1 MKLSKLVSHILP
13 VSVLMLLLAGCASDS
28 PAQPEDSG
36 KIRAVAT
43 IFPQYDFLR
52 QIGGEH
58 LELTMLLKP
67 GAESHSF
74 EPTPADMIAVSDS
87 DLFVYVGGDS
97 DAWVETILES
107 VDTSGKEIVTLMDC
121 VETVA
126 EEDVEGMETHGHA
139 HDHEEEAETD
149 TGKNPDAQQDETADG
164 QQDETDGGPDGPGG
178 SMAPGQ
184 SSGGLSESGG
194 HHHHEDAEQDE
205 HVWTSPQNA
214 IRIVE
219 KLRDAL
225 TAIDPD
231 HAADYTKNADAYM
244 EKLERL
250 DGEFQDTVDTAKRR
264 TIILGERFPFRY
276 LADAYGLDYYAAFP
290 GCSSESE
297 ASAKTVAFLI
307 DKVREEQIPVVF
319 TIELSNEK
327 MTDSICEAT
336 GAKKL
341 LLHSCHN
348 VARDDFEQGITY
360 LDLME
365 QNVQALKEALN

>member
-1 MKLSKLVSHILP
+1 MKFSKLFSAFIP
-13 VSVLMLLLAGCASDS
+13 ASVLLLLLSGCASPGTAGS
-28 PAQPEDSG
+28 EDSG

-52 QIGGEH
+52 QIGGDH

-74 EPTPADMIAVSDS
+74 EPTPADMITVSQS

-107 VDTSGKEIVTLMDC
+107 VDVSEKEIVTLMDC

-126 EEDVEGMETHGHA
+126 EEDVEGIETHGHA
-139 HDHEEEAETD
+139 HDHE
-149 TGKNPDAQQDETADG
+149 DEDPTAADG
-164 QQDETDGGPDGPGG
+164 DHD
-178 SMAPGQ
+178 
-184 SSGGLSESGG
+184 
-194 HHHHEDAEQDE
+194 HEDAEQDE
-205 HVWTSPQNA
+205 HVWTSPRNA
-214 IRIVE
+214 VRIVE

-225 TAIDPD
+225 IAVDPENAGD
-231 HAADYTKNADAYM
+231 YTQNAADYID
-244 EKLERL
+244 RL
-250 DGEFQDTVDTAKRR
+250 NLLDQEFQETVDTAKRH
-264 TIILGERFPFRY
+264 TIILGDRFPFRY

-297 ASAKTVAFLI
+297 ASAKTIAFLI
-307 DKVREEQIPVVF
+307 DKVKEEQIPVVF
-319 TIELSNEK
+319 SIELSNEK

-336 GAKKL
+336 GATKL
-341 LLHSCHN
+341 QLHSCHN
-348 VARDDFEQGITY
+348 VTRDDFEQGITY

-365 QNVQALKEALN
+365 RNVQALKEALN

>member
-1 MKLSKLVSHILP
+1 MKFSKLFSAFIP
-13 VSVLMLLLAGCASDS
+13 ASVLLLLLSGCASPGTAGS
-28 PAQPEDSG
+28 EDSG

-52 QIGGEH
+52 QIGGDH

-74 EPTPADMIAVSDS
+74 EPTPADMITVSQS

-107 VDTSGKEIVTLMDC
+107 VDVSEKEIVTLMDC

-139 HDHEEEAETD
+139 HDHEHEDPTA
-149 TGKNPDAQQDETADG
+149 ADG
-164 QQDETDGGPDGPGG
+164 D
-178 SMAPGQ
+178 
-184 SSGGLSESGG
+184 
-194 HHHHEDAEQDE
+194 HEEAEQDE
-205 HVWTSPQNA
+205 HVWTSPRNA
-214 IRIVE
+214 VRIVE

-225 TAIDPD
+225 IAVDPENAGD
-231 HAADYTKNADAYM
+231 YTQNAADYIDRLN
-244 EKLERL
+244 RL
-250 DGEFQDTVDTAKRR
+250 DQEFQETVDTAKRH
-264 TIILGERFPFRY
+264 TILLGDRFPFRY

-297 ASAKTVAFLI
+297 ASAKTIAFLI
-307 DKVREEQIPVVF
+307 DKVKEEKIPVVF
-319 TIELSNEK
+319 SIELSNEK

-336 GAKKL
+336 GATKL
-341 LLHSCHN
+341 QLHSCHN
-348 VARDDFEQGITY
+348 VTRDDFEQGITY

-365 QNVQALKEALN
+365 RNVQALKEALN

>member
-1 MKLSKLVSHILP
+1 MKISKFVSRLLST
-13 VSVLMLLLAGCASDS
+13 SVLLLLLTGCA
-28 PAQPEDSG
+28 PAESSQPEDSS

-52 QIGGEH
+52 QIGGDH

-67 GAESHSF
+67 GSESHSF
-74 EPTPADMIAVSDS
+74 EPTPADMIAVSRS

-126 EEDVEGMETHGHA
+126 EEEVEGMETHGHA
-139 HDHEEEAETD
+139 HDHEEEYADEGEGQESAEETD
-149 TGKNPDAQQDETADG
+149 
-164 QQDETDGGPDGPGG
+164 
-178 SMAPGQ
+178 
-184 SSGGLSESGG
+184 
-194 HHHHEDAEQDE
+194 HEHAEQDE
-205 HVWTSPQNA
+205 HVWTSPRNA
-214 IRIVE
+214 VLIVE

-225 TAIDPD
+225 IAIDPEN
-231 HAADYTKNADAYM
+231 AADYTQNAADYIA
-244 EKLERL
+244 KLEQL
-250 DGEFQDTVDTAKRR
+250 DQEFQDVTDSAERN
-264 TIILGERFPFRY
+264 TIILGDRFPFRY

-307 DKVREEQIPVVF
+307 DKVKEEQIPVVF
-319 TIELSNEK
+319 SIELSNEK

-341 LLHSCHN
+341 QLHSSHN
-348 VARDDFEQGITY
+348 VTKDDFEQGVTY

-365 QNVQALKEALN
+365 RNVQALKEALN

>member
-1 MKLSKLVSHILP
+1 MKFSKLFSAFIP
-13 VSVLMLLLAGCASDS
+13 ASVLLLLLSGCASPGTAGS
-28 PAQPEDSG
+28 EDSG

-52 QIGGEH
+52 QIGGDH

-74 EPTPADMIAVSDS
+74 EPTPADMITVSQS

-107 VDTSGKEIVTLMDC
+107 VDVSEKEIVTLMDC

-139 HDHEEEAETD
+139 HDHE
-149 TGKNPDAQQDETADG
+149 DEDPTAADG
-164 QQDETDGGPDGPGG
+164 D
-178 SMAPGQ
+178 
-184 SSGGLSESGG
+184 
-194 HHHHEDAEQDE
+194 HEEAEQDE
-205 HVWTSPQNA
+205 HVWTSPRNA
-214 IRIVE
+214 VRIVE

-225 TAIDPD
+225 IAVDPENAGD
-231 HAADYTKNADAYM
+231 YTQNAADYIDRLN
-244 EKLERL
+244 RL
-250 DGEFQDTVDTAKRR
+250 DQEFQETVDTAKRH
-264 TIILGERFPFRY
+264 TILLGDRFPFRY

-297 ASAKTVAFLI
+297 ASAKTIAFLI
-307 DKVREEQIPVVF
+307 DKVKEEKIPVVF
-319 TIELSNEK
+319 SIELSNEK

-336 GAKKL
+336 GATKL
-341 LLHSCHN
+341 QLHSCHN
-348 VARDDFEQGITY
+348 VTRDDFEQGITY

-365 QNVQALKEALN
+365 RNVQALKEALN

>member
-1 MKLSKLVSHILP
+1 MKFSKLFSAFIP
-13 VSVLMLLLAGCASDS
+13 ASVLLLLLSGCASPGTAGS
-28 PAQPEDSG
+28 EDSG

-52 QIGGEH
+52 QIGGDH

-74 EPTPADMIAVSDS
+74 EPTTADMITVSQS

-107 VDTSGKEIVTLMDC
+107 VDVSEKEIVTLMDC

-139 HDHEEEAETD
+139 HDHE
-149 TGKNPDAQQDETADG
+149 DEDPTAADG
-164 QQDETDGGPDGPGG
+164 D
-178 SMAPGQ
+178 
-184 SSGGLSESGG
+184 
-194 HHHHEDAEQDE
+194 HEEAEQDE
-205 HVWTSPQNA
+205 HVWTSPRNA
-214 IRIVE
+214 VRIVE

-225 TAIDPD
+225 IAVDPENAGD
-231 HAADYTKNADAYM
+231 YTQNAADYIDRLN
-244 EKLERL
+244 RL
-250 DGEFQDTVDTAKRR
+250 DQEFQETVDTAKRH
-264 TIILGERFPFRY
+264 TILLGDRFPFRY

-297 ASAKTVAFLI
+297 ASAKTIAFLI
-307 DKVREEQIPVVF
+307 DKVKEEKIPVVF
-319 TIELSNEK
+319 SIELSNEK

-336 GAKKL
+336 GATKL
-341 LLHSCHN
+341 QLHSCHN
-348 VARDDFEQGITY
+348 VTRDDFEQGITY

-365 QNVQALKEALN
+365 RNVQALKEALN

>member
-1 MKLSKLVSHILP
+1 MKFSKLFSAFIP
-13 VSVLMLLLAGCASDS
+13 ASVLLLLLSGCASPGTAGS
-28 PAQPEDSG
+28 EDSG

-52 QIGGEH
+52 QIGGDH

-74 EPTPADMIAVSDS
+74 EPTPADMITVSQS

-107 VDTSGKEIVTLMDC
+107 VDVSEKEIVTLMDC

-139 HDHEEEAETD
+139 HDHE
-149 TGKNPDAQQDETADG
+149 DEDPTAADG
-164 QQDETDGGPDGPGG
+164 DHD
-178 SMAPGQ
+178 
-184 SSGGLSESGG
+184 
-194 HHHHEDAEQDE
+194 HEEAEQDE
-205 HVWTSPQNA
+205 HVWTSPRNA
-214 IRIVE
+214 VRIVE

-225 TAIDPD
+225 IAVDPENAGD
-231 HAADYTKNADAYM
+231 YTQNAADYIDRLN
-244 EKLERL
+244 RL
-250 DGEFQDTVDTAKRR
+250 DQEFQETVDTAKRH
-264 TIILGERFPFRY
+264 TILLGDRFPFRY

-297 ASAKTVAFLI
+297 ASAKTIAFLI
-307 DKVREEQIPVVF
+307 DKVKEEKIPVVF
-319 TIELSNEK
+319 SIELSNEK

-336 GAKKL
+336 GATKL
-341 LLHSCHN
+341 QLHSCHN
-348 VARDDFEQGITY
+348 VTRDDFEQGITY

-365 QNVQALKEALN
+365 RNVQALKEALN

>member
-1 MKLSKLVSHILP
+1 MKLTKILFSFIP
-13 VSVLMLLLAGCASDS
+13 VSVLLLLLAGCAPGDTSTT
-28 PAQPEDSG
+28 EDSG

-52 QIGGEH
+52 QIGGDH
-58 LELTMLLKP
+58 LELTMLLNP

-74 EPTPADMIAVSDS
+74 EPTPADMITVSQS

-107 VDTSGKEIVTLMDC
+107 VDTSEKEIVTLMDC

-126 EEDVEGMETHGHA
+126 EEEVEGMETHGHA
-139 HDHEEEAETD
+139 HDHEDSDPEQNDASTD
-149 TGKNPDAQQDETADG
+149 HDHDHDK
-164 QQDETDGGPDGPGG
+164 
-178 SMAPGQ
+178 
-184 SSGGLSESGG
+184 
-194 HHHHEDAEQDE
+194 AEQDE

-225 TAIDPD
+225 IAIDPENAGD
-231 HAADYTKNADAYM
+231 YTQNAADYIGG
-244 EKLERL
+244 LEHL
-250 DGEFQDTVDTAKRR
+250 DQEFQETVETAKRH
-264 TIILGERFPFRY
+264 TIILGDRFPFRY
-276 LADAYGLDYYAAFP
+276 LADVYGLDYYAAFP

-297 ASAKTVAFLI
+297 ASAKTIAFLI
-307 DKVREEQIPVVF
+307 DKVKEEQIPVVF

-348 VARDDFEQGITY
+348 VTKDDFEQGITY

-365 QNVQALKEALN
+365 RNVQALKEALN

>member
-1 MKLSKLVSHILP
+1 MKFSKLFSAFIP
-13 VSVLMLLLAGCASDS
+13 ASVLLLLLSGCASPGTAGS
-28 PAQPEDSG
+28 EDSG

-52 QIGGEH
+52 QIGGDH

-67 GAESHSF
+67 GAESHSS
-74 EPTPADMIAVSDS
+74 EPTPADMITVSQS

-107 VDTSGKEIVTLMDC
+107 VDVSEKEIVTLMDC

-139 HDHEEEAETD
+139 HDHE
-149 TGKNPDAQQDETADG
+149 DEDPTAADG
-164 QQDETDGGPDGPGG
+164 D
-178 SMAPGQ
+178 
-184 SSGGLSESGG
+184 
-194 HHHHEDAEQDE
+194 HEEAEQDE
-205 HVWTSPQNA
+205 HVWTSPRNA
-214 IRIVE
+214 VRIVE

-225 TAIDPD
+225 IAVDPENAGD
-231 HAADYTKNADAYM
+231 YTQNAADYIDRLN
-244 EKLERL
+244 RL
-250 DGEFQDTVDTAKRR
+250 DQEFQETVDTAKRH
-264 TIILGERFPFRY
+264 TILLGDRFPFRY

-297 ASAKTVAFLI
+297 ASAKTIAFLI
-307 DKVREEQIPVVF
+307 DKVKEEKIPVVF
-319 TIELSNEK
+319 SIELSNEK

-336 GAKKL
+336 GATKL
-341 LLHSCHN
+341 QLHSCHN
-348 VARDDFEQGITY
+348 VTRDDFEQGITY

-365 QNVQALKEALN
+365 RNVQALKEALN

>member
-1 MKLSKLVSHILP
+1 MKFSKLFSAFIP
-13 VSVLMLLLAGCASDS
+13 ASVLLLLLSGCASPGTAGS
-28 PAQPEDSG
+28 EDSG

-52 QIGGEH
+52 QIGGDH
-58 LELTMLLKP
+58 LELTMLLNP

-74 EPTPADMIAVSDS
+74 EPTPADMITVSQS

-107 VDTSGKEIVTLMDC
+107 VDTSEKEIVTLMDC

-139 HDHEEEAETD
+139 HDHED
-149 TGKNPDAQQDETADG
+149 SD
-164 QQDETDGGPDGPGG
+164 
-178 SMAPGQ
+178 PGQ
-184 SSGGLSESGG
+184 NDADALTASESTRDNANTD
-194 HHHHEDAEQDE
+194 HDHDHEETEQDE

-225 TAIDPD
+225 IAIDPENAGD
-231 HAADYTKNADAYM
+231 YTQNAADYIG
-244 EKLERL
+244 KLEHL
-250 DGEFQDTVDTAKRR
+250 DQEFQETVDTAKHH
-264 TIILGERFPFRY
+264 TIILGDRFPFRY

-297 ASAKTVAFLI
+297 ASAKTIAFLI
-307 DKVREEQIPVVF
+307 DKVKEEQIPVVF

-348 VARDDFEQGITY
+348 VTKDDFEQGITY

-365 QNVQALKEALN
+365 RNVQALKEALN

>member
-1 MKLSKLVSHILP
+1 MKFSKLFSAFIP
-13 VSVLMLLLAGCASDS
+13 ASVLLLLLSGCASPGTAGS
-28 PAQPEDSG
+28 EDSG

-52 QIGGEH
+52 QIGGDH

-74 EPTPADMIAVSDS
+74 EPTPADMITVSQS

-107 VDTSGKEIVTLMDC
+107 VDVSEKEIVTLMDC

-126 EEDVEGMETHGHA
+126 EEDVEGIETHGHA
-139 HDHEEEAETD
+139 HDHE
-149 TGKNPDAQQDETADG
+149 DEDPTAADG
-164 QQDETDGGPDGPGG
+164 D
-178 SMAPGQ
+178 
-184 SSGGLSESGG
+184 
-194 HHHHEDAEQDE
+194 HEEAEQDE
-205 HVWTSPQNA
+205 HVWTSPRNA
-214 IRIVE
+214 VRIVE

-225 TAIDPD
+225 IAVDPENAGD
-231 HAADYTKNADAYM
+231 YTQNAADYIDRLN
-244 EKLERL
+244 RL
-250 DGEFQDTVDTAKRR
+250 DQEFQETVDTAKRH
-264 TIILGERFPFRY
+264 TILLGDRFPFRY

-297 ASAKTVAFLI
+297 ASAKTIAFLI
-307 DKVREEQIPVVF
+307 DKVKEEKIPVVF
-319 TIELSNEK
+319 SIELSNEK

-336 GAKKL
+336 GATKL
-341 LLHSCHN
+341 QLHSCHN
-348 VARDDFEQGITY
+348 VTRDDFEQGITY

-365 QNVQALKEALN
+365 RNVQALKEALN

>member
-1 MKLSKLVSHILP
+1 MKFSKLFSAFIP
-13 VSVLMLLLAGCASDS
+13 ASVLLLLLSGCASPGTAGS
-28 PAQPEDSG
+28 EDSG

-52 QIGGEH
+52 QIGGDH

-74 EPTPADMIAVSDS
+74 EPTPADMITVSQS

-107 VDTSGKEIVTLMDC
+107 VDVSEKEIVTLMDC

-139 HDHEEEAETD
+139 HDHE
-149 TGKNPDAQQDETADG
+149 DEDPTAADG
-164 QQDETDGGPDGPGG
+164 D
-178 SMAPGQ
+178 
-184 SSGGLSESGG
+184 
-194 HHHHEDAEQDE
+194 HEEAEQDE
-205 HVWTSPQNA
+205 HVWTSPRNA
-214 IRIVE
+214 VRIVAR
-219 KLRDAL
+219 LRAAL
-225 TAIDPD
+225 IAVDPENAGD
-231 HAADYTKNADAYM
+231 YTQNAADYIDRLN
-244 EKLERL
+244 RL
-250 DGEFQDTVDTAKRR
+250 DQEFQETVDTAKRH
-264 TIILGERFPFRY
+264 TILLGDRFPFRY

-297 ASAKTVAFLI
+297 ASAKTIAFLI
-307 DKVREEQIPVVF
+307 DKVKEEKIPVVF
-319 TIELSNEK
+319 SIELSNEK

-336 GAKKL
+336 GATKL
-341 LLHSCHN
+341 QLHSCHN
-348 VARDDFEQGITY
+348 VTRDDFEQGITY

-365 QNVQALKEALN
+365 RNVQALKEALN

>member
-1 MKLSKLVSHILP
+1 MKFSKLFSAFIP
-13 VSVLMLLLAGCASDS
+13 ASVLLLLLSGCASPGTAGS
-28 PAQPEDSG
+28 EDSG

-52 QIGGEH
+52 QIGGDH

-74 EPTPADMIAVSDS
+74 EPTPADMITVSQS

-107 VDTSGKEIVTLMDC
+107 VDVSEKEIVTLMDC

-139 HDHEEEAETD
+139 HDHE
-149 TGKNPDAQQDETADG
+149 DEDPTAADG
-164 QQDETDGGPDGPGG
+164 D
-178 SMAPGQ
+178 
-184 SSGGLSESGG
+184 
-194 HHHHEDAEQDE
+194 HEEAEQDE
-205 HVWTSPQNA
+205 HVWTSPRNA
-214 IRIVE
+214 VRIVE

-225 TAIDPD
+225 IAVDPENAGD
-231 HAADYTKNADAYM
+231 YTQNAADYIDRLN
-244 EKLERL
+244 RL
-250 DGEFQDTVDTAKRR
+250 DQEFQETVDTAKRH
-264 TIILGERFPFRY
+264 TILLGDRFPFRY

-297 ASAKTVAFLI
+297 ASAKTIAFLI
-307 DKVREEQIPVVF
+307 DKVKEEKIPVVF
-319 TIELSNEK
+319 SIELSNEK

-336 GAKKL
+336 GATKL
-341 LLHSCHN
+341 QLHSCHN
-348 VARDDFEQGITY
+348 VTRDDFEQGITY

-365 QNVQALKEALN
+365 RNVHALKEALN

>member
-1 MKLSKLVSHILP
+1 MKFSKLFSAFIP
-13 VSVLMLLLAGCASDS
+13 ASVLLLLLSGCASPGTAGS
-28 PAQPEDSG
+28 EDSG
-36 KIRAVAT
+36 KIRAVTT

-52 QIGGEH
+52 QIGGDH

-74 EPTPADMIAVSDS
+74 EPTPADMITVSQS

-107 VDTSGKEIVTLMDC
+107 VDVSEKEIVTLMDC

-139 HDHEEEAETD
+139 HDHE
-149 TGKNPDAQQDETADG
+149 DEDPTAADG
-164 QQDETDGGPDGPGG
+164 D
-178 SMAPGQ
+178 
-184 SSGGLSESGG
+184 
-194 HHHHEDAEQDE
+194 HEEAEQDE
-205 HVWTSPQNA
+205 HVWTSPRNA
-214 IRIVE
+214 VRIVE

-225 TAIDPD
+225 IAVDPENAGD
-231 HAADYTKNADAYM
+231 YTQNAADYID
-244 EKLERL
+244 RL
-250 DGEFQDTVDTAKRR
+250 NRLNQEFQETVDTAKRH
-264 TIILGERFPFRY
+264 TILLGDRFPFRY

-297 ASAKTVAFLI
+297 ASAKTIAFLI
-307 DKVREEQIPVVF
+307 DKVKEEKIPVVF
-319 TIELSNEK
+319 SIELSNEK

-336 GAKKL
+336 GATKL
-341 LLHSCHN
+341 QLHSCHN
-348 VARDDFEQGITY
+348 VTRDDFEQGITY

-365 QNVQALKEALN
+365 RNVQALKEALN

>member
-1 MKLSKLVSHILP
+1 MKFSKLFSAFIP
-13 VSVLMLLLAGCASDS
+13 ASVLLLLLSGCASPGTAGS
-28 PAQPEDSG
+28 EDSG

-52 QIGGEH
+52 QIGGDH

-74 EPTPADMIAVSDS
+74 EPTPADMITVSQS

-107 VDTSGKEIVTLMDC
+107 VDVSEKEIVTLMDC

-139 HDHEEEAETD
+139 HDHE
-149 TGKNPDAQQDETADG
+149 DEDPTAADG
-164 QQDETDGGPDGPGG
+164 DHD
-178 SMAPGQ
+178 
-184 SSGGLSESGG
+184 
-194 HHHHEDAEQDE
+194 HEDAEQDE
-205 HVWTSPQNA
+205 HVWTSPRNA
-214 IRIVE
+214 VRIVE

-225 TAIDPD
+225 IAVDPENAGD
-231 HAADYTKNADAYM
+231 YTQNAADYID
-244 EKLERL
+244 RL
-250 DGEFQDTVDTAKRR
+250 NLLDQEFQETVDTAKRH
-264 TIILGERFPFRY
+264 TIILGDRFPFRY

-297 ASAKTVAFLI
+297 ASAKTIAFLI
-307 DKVREEQIPVVF
+307 DKVKEEQIPVVF
-319 TIELSNEK
+319 SIELSNEK

-336 GAKKL
+336 GATKL
-341 LLHSCHN
+341 QLHSCHN
-348 VARDDFEQGITY
+348 VTRDDFEQGITY

-365 QNVQALKEALN
+365 RNVQALKEALN

>member
-1 MKLSKLVSHILP
+1 MKFSKLFSAFIP
-13 VSVLMLLLAGCASDS
+13 ASVLLLLLSGCASPGTAGS
-28 PAQPEDSG
+28 EDSG

-52 QIGGEH
+52 QIGGDH

-74 EPTPADMIAVSDS
+74 EPTPADMITVSQS

-107 VDTSGKEIVTLMDC
+107 VDVSEKEIVTLMDC

-139 HDHEEEAETD
+139 HDHE
-149 TGKNPDAQQDETADG
+149 DEDPTAADG
-164 QQDETDGGPDGPGG
+164 D
-178 SMAPGQ
+178 
-184 SSGGLSESGG
+184 
-194 HHHHEDAEQDE
+194 HEEAEQDE
-205 HVWTSPQNA
+205 HVWTSPRNA
-214 IRIVE
+214 VRIVE

-225 TAIDPD
+225 IAVDPENAGD
-231 HAADYTKNADAYM
+231 YTQNAADYIDRLN
-244 EKLERL
+244 RL
-250 DGEFQDTVDTAKRR
+250 DQEFQETVDTAKRH
-264 TIILGERFPFRY
+264 TILLGDRFPFRY

-307 DKVREEQIPVVF
+307 DKVKEEQIPVVF
-319 TIELSNEK
+319 SIELSNEK
-327 MTDSICEAT
+327 MTNSICEAT

-341 LLHSCHN
+341 QLHSCHN
-348 VARDDFEQGITY
+348 VTKDDFEQGVTY

-365 QNVQALKEALN
+365 RNVQALKEALN